1 MELEQKFSPTPEGAR
16 AARHFV
22 QAALDDVD
30 PEVCDTAVLLTSEL
44 ATNAMLHARTDF
56 EVAVARLEYV
66 LRIAVTDGN
75 TRLPQPSMAPAD
87 ATSGR
92 GLALVDAMASAWGAD
107 RHGRGKT
114 VWFELRPLSR
124 PR

>member
-1 MELEQKFSPTPEGAR
+1 LELEQRFSPTPEGAR

-22 QAALDDVD
+22 QAALDDLA
-30 PEVCDTAVLLTSEL
+30 PEVCDTALLLTSEL
-44 ATNAMLHARTDF
+44 ATNAMLHARTQF
-56 EVAVARLEYV
+56 EVAVARLEDV
-66 LRIAVTDGN
+66 VRIAVTDGN
-75 TRLPQPSMAPAD
+75 TRVPQPCMAPAD

-114 VWFELRPLSR
+114 VWFEVRPA
-124 PR
+124 

>member
-1 MELEQKFSPTPEGAR
+1 MELEQTFPPTPEGAR

-22 QAALDDVD
+22 QAALDDLD
-30 PEVCDTAVLLTSEL
+30 LEVCDTVVLLTSEL

-56 EVAVARLEYV
+56 EVAVARGEDA
-66 LRIAVTDGN
+66 LRIEVTDGN
-75 TRLPQPSMAPAD
+75 TRLPQPCMAPAD
-87 ATSGR
+87 ATTGR

-114 VWFELRPLSR
+114 VWFEMRSLSR
-124 PR
+124 PT